1 MILALTKTMHT
12 RIIAQRRVKKDTQQ
26 RKVDSFTY
34 SFMTNISRADLDWN
48 EIEELLEKCFDDG
61 FLIPS
66 ENFVKDIE
74 ISLDIPTGRYS
85 VRFNSSYELKED
97 TYAMVVRWTVQAFNG
112 SEYFVTESKPTDLL
126 TDTQY
131 LVEIELEKLSIDELD
146 ELIKQD

>member
-34 SFMTNISRADLDWN
+34 SFMTNISHADLDWN
-48 EIEELLEKCFDDG
+48 EIEELLEKCFD
-61 FLIPS
+61 FIPS

-74 ISLDIPTGRYS
+74 ISLDVPTGRYS